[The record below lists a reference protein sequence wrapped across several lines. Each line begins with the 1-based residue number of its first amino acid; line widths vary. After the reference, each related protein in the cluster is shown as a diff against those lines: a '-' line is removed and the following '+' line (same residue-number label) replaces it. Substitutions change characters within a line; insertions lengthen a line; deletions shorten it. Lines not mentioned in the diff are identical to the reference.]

1 MKTQQVITN
10 QTIDQVKD
18 YITLAITMIK
28 PDTVQGLI
36 QHIQQ
41 RFALSSEEITLILL
55 QLESENKISFAKK
68 KFNALPV
75 ALKSY
80 IFSSSATWYWL
91 TLVIASLTL
100 LAVFVIPKTVYP
112 LTYLRQ
118 VMGTLF
124 VGYLP
129 GFTLL
134 KMLYPKKESV
144 DMSSKRA
151 DALERIVLSVS
162 LSIVLVAVD
171 GLIFNYTPFGIRLV
185 PITLTLFLFT
195 FIFALVGVIRS
206 YREQISPN
214 KKIFA

>member
-100 LAVFVIPKTVYP
+100 LAVFVIPKTVY
-112 LTYLRQ
+112 
-118 VMGTLF
+118 TLF